1 MLFRFNNIEID
12 TDRYEIRKDSHVLSV
27 EPKVYD
33 LIIYLIENRQ
43 RIISRDELLS
53 QIWAGREVTDTTL
66 SNHIKT
72 ARKTLADD
80 GEQQKVIKTIR
91 SRGYHFIADVE
102 ESVKES
108 LNIPVQASFETSIS
122 ANSDKHLAASPA
134 QIVPVNPPKQSQ
146 TTVSSK
152 QTPALKSTVTIVSL
166 ILFIILII
174 VSGIYYQSAPS
185 TAVIKQPYLLITPM
199 SVSSNDVSQWQPFA
213 DQITRELIQD
223 LRKVSGIKVV
233 PPPSA
238 FTFKLNK
245 ARAHIKQQLPEVTF
259 VLDGVVKTAN
269 NGDVRFTVELEN
281 IDNGAVVWEG
291 SFDINVD
298 KTNLFS
304 AQNDIASSVS
314 TSLQVIILED
324 EKAKLAQVPTSNLV
338 AYERYVQG
346 QYQQAQMS
354 HDSVLLAID
363 LYSQAIALDENF
375 EAAYIAKSN
384 AYRILMILFEKPKD
398 VLPKVIASATELLA
412 INPNSASVQASLGM
426 AYIHAM
432 LWEDA
437 WIMLSRAKK
446 IDPNLA
452 LTELGFALYYTA
464 LGEAEKV
471 QQSVARADHLDPLN
485 QEIAEWGLWAL
496 MMVGE
501 VDAAIAWGKRKIQQH
516 PQMPYPLLS
525 LSVAHYINGDIEQ
538 SIKLANQGVT
548 LSHQDP
554 FPLILLAQA
563 YAAGGYKDKVLPL
576 IKQATQQ
583 QLYMCPYETAVIF
596 ALMGQTEKV
605 FPLLEQALEY
615 QSNCLIFAKHD
626 PRFAAIRH
634 TPRYVAML
642 AKLGLD
648 DASIKR
654 YSK

>member
-12 TDRYEIRKDSHVLSV
+12 TERYQISKEGLALSI

-33 LIIYLIENRQ
+33 LIIYLIENRS
-43 RIISRDELLS
+43 RIISRDELLT
-53 QIWAGREVTDTTL
+53 QVWAGREVSDTTL
-66 SNHIKT
+66 SNHIKS
-72 ARKTLADD
+72 ARKALGDN
-80 GEQQKVIKTIR
+80 GEQQKVINTIR
-91 SRGYHFIADVE
+91 SRGYHFIADVAE
-102 ESVKES
+102 YKEPLS
-108 LNIPVQASFETSIS
+108 TPGNDSNNSTDSPINQTNSKPAATIKLANTIKNNRRKLAIIGLFSFITIIIFSGVNLQKSPSAQA
-122 ANSDKHLAASPA
+122 
-134 QIVPVNPPKQSQ
+134 
-146 TTVSSK
+146 
-152 QTPALKSTVTIVSL
+152 
-166 ILFIILII
+166 
-174 VSGIYYQSAPS
+174 
-185 TAVIKQPYLLITPM
+185 IKEPYLLVVPM
-199 SVSSNDVSQWQPFA
+199 SISSNDIEQWQPFA

-238 FTFKLNK
+238 FTFKANK
-245 ARAHIKQQLPEVTF
+245 VRTHIKEQLPEVNF
-259 VLDGVVKTAN
+259 VLDGVVKTAI
-269 NGDVRFTVELEN
+269 NGDLRFTAELEN
-281 IDNGAVVWEG
+281 IDTGIIIWDG
-291 SFDINVD
+291 SFDIQVD
-298 KTNLFS
+298 KTNFFTS
-304 AQNDIASSVS
+304 QNDIASSIS
-314 TSLQVIILED
+314 SSLQVIILED
-324 EKAKLAQVPTSNLV
+324 EKVKLTHIPTRNLA
-338 AYERYVQG
+338 AYERYIEG
-346 QYQQAQMS
+346 QYLLSQMS
-354 HDSVLLAID
+354 HDSVLQAID
-363 LYSQAIALDENF
+363 YYSQAITLDKNF
-375 EAAYIAKSN
+375 EAAYIAKAN

-437 WIMLSRAKK
+437 WVMLNRAKK
-446 IDPNLA
+446 LDPNLA

-464 LGEAEKV
+464 LGEADKV
-471 QQSVARADHLDPLN
+471 QLSVARADNLDPLN

-538 SIKLANQGVT
+538 SITLARQGVA

-563 YAAGGYKDKVLPL
+563 YAAGGHTDKVLPL

-596 ALMGQTEKV
+596 ALMDQTEKV
-605 FPLLEQALEY
+605 FPLLDQAVEY

-626 PRFAAIRH
+626 PRFAGIRH
-634 TPRYVAML
+634 DPRYMAML